1 MRVLI
6 VSMRYLGDCV
16 VSAAL
21 ARAVKEKMPDAE
33 VWMLTFKRNLPILE
47 GIDILDGVI
56 GVEAKP
62 SYLKQLKEMAS
73 VWKKFDWSIITHQST
88 RTFLYG
94 AAAGRRQ
101 SMFDVPAKSQNGW
114 QRLFISDFVPKLGGI
129 HKLDAISVVLKP
141 LLNEVP
147 HPDPVAPNAPLSEEI
162 LADLGD
168 GPFVVFH
175 LCSQYSDKN
184 ASNTGWRA
192 LGEKAIEAGFRIVFT
207 GGGSDYE
214 AKQIA
219 EVSDGWAAEHFRN
232 YSGRLSFGQTGA
244 LIRRAKA
251 FVGVDTATVHVAA
264 ATGCPTI
271 ALFGPTS
278 VAHWG
283 PAPQHGERKYRDDLA
298 LQRSGNVSVL
308 QHPKYIDC
316 RSCRSGHKQRCPLWP
331 DPSLA
336 ACLQSMPVDFVWE
349 ELKYRL
355 KLA

>member
-21 ARAVKEKMPDAE
+21 AGAVKEKMPDAE

-101 SMFDVPAKSQNGW
+101 SMFDVSAKSQNGW

-147 HPDPVAPNAPLSEEI
+147 HPDPVAPNAPRRFSRISGTVPLSYFT
-162 LADLGD
+162 
-168 GPFVVFH
+168 FV
-175 LCSQYSDKN
+175 LSIPTKM
-184 ASNTGWRA
+184 RP
-192 LGEKAIEAGFRIVFT
+192 IP
-207 GGGSDYE
+207 GGGRW
-214 AKQIA
+214 AKKPLRRASASYLRAVVRTTRPSRLRRSPMGGPRSTSVTIPVA
-219 EVSDGWAAEHFRN
+219 SR
-232 YSGRLSFGQTGA
+232 SGRRGL
-244 LIRRAKA
+244 
-251 FVGVDTATVHVAA
+251 
-264 ATGCPTI
+264 
-271 ALFGPTS
+271 
-278 VAHWG
+278 
-283 PAPQHGERKYRDDLA
+283 
-298 LQRSGNVSVL
+298 
-308 QHPKYIDC
+308 
-316 RSCRSGHKQRCPLWP
+316 
-331 DPSLA
+331 
-336 ACLQSMPVDFVWE
+336 
-349 ELKYRL
+349 
-355 KLA
+355 